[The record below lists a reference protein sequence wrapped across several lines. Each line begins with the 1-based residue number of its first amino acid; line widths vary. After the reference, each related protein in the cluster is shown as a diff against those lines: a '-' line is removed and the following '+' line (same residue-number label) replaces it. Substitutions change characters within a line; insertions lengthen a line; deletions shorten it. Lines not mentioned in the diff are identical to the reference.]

1 MEMANCI
8 LRILRSRIFV
18 MMSWGFNKPIAI
30 ENGLRFNVQGFIHTG
45 KVEVIYIAG
54 RDLFEV
60 RLLNLD
66 GSIKGHV
73 SDIYLDCLVDVID
86 GLVERCPDYEERV
99 NEEYGLTI

>member
-1 MEMANCI
+1 MEMANYI

-18 MMSWGFNKPIAI
+18 MMSWGFNTPVAI

-54 RDLFEV
+54 KDLFEV

-66 GSIKGHV
+66 GSIKEQT
-73 SDIYLDCLVDVID
+73 SDVYLDCLVDVID
-86 GLVERCPDYEERV
+86 GLVERCPNYEDRV
-99 NEEYGLTI
+99 EQEYGM

>member
-1 MEMANCI
+1 MEMANYI
-8 LRILRSRIFV
+8 LRILRSRIFA
-18 MMSWGFNKPIAI
+18 MMSWGFNTPIAI

-73 SDIYLDCLVDVID
+73 SDLYVDCLVVVID

>member
-1 MEMANCI
+1 MEMANYI

-18 MMSWGFNKPIAI
+18 MMSWGFNTPVAIA
-30 ENGLRFNVQGFIHTG
+30 NGLRFNVQGFIHTG
-45 KVEVIYIAG
+45 KVEVVYIAG
-54 RDLFEV
+54 KDLFEV

-66 GSIKGHV
+66 GSIKEHV